1 MTPLHLDERRL
12 LADRLR
18 WIYQQRTIDLDLAK
32 EVCGKIDVFV
42 HYLDELV
49 ALRRSQLGLQVKIEQ
64 ARAALCEPDTSD
76 AYYNLEGALID
87 IKRFI
92 EKGEPTDEVCVRTIE
107 RVQAQIAA
115 GCRALAQ
122 PEEI

>member
-1 MTPLHLDERRL
+1 MTLPDCMMPDGAEPCAAFADIYDEV
-12 LADRLR
+12 
-18 WIYQQRTIDLDLAK
+18 K
-32 EVCGKIDVFV
+32 
-42 HYLDELV
+42 
-49 ALRRSQLGLQVKIEQ
+49 LRRNQVKELTAQRDALNGDVWRLGAQIEQ

-115 GCRALAQ
+115 ACRALAQ
-122 PEEI
+122 PEGKPK

>member
-1 MTPLHLDERRL
+1 MSDKDASYWMEVAEDLRQQLFDALAQRDALNGDVWRL
-12 LADRLR
+12 GAQ
-18 WIYQQRTIDLDLAK
+18 IK
-32 EVCGKIDVFV
+32 
-42 HYLDELV
+42 
-49 ALRRSQLGLQVKIEQ
+49 Q

-92 EKGEPTDEVCVRTIE
+92 EKDEPTDEVCVRTIE

-115 GCRALAQ
+115 ACRALAQ
-122 PEEI
+122 PKEI